1 MIGSIILLVV
11 LIFLNAVFASAEIA
25 VISINEMKLKKMAEQ
40 KDKRA
45 IKLIKLT
52 SDSSRFLSTI
62 QIAITL
68 AGLLS
73 SAFAADNFADPL
85 VAWLISIGVKIPS
98 SILNTAAVFVITIVL
113 AYFNL
118 VLGELVPKRLAM
130 QKADSMALGMAG
142 MLYGVAK
149 LFSPIV
155 SLLSWSTDVV
165 LKLMGVDPEADEEK
179 MTEEEIL
186 MVLAEGNEQGV
197 IDEHENEIIQNL
209 FEFGDTDA
217 EQICT
222 HRVDVIALDENDS
235 DEEWKEIIY
244 NEKHTY
250 YPIYSE
256 TKDNVTGILDTRDY
270 FRLQDAS
277 RAEIMEK
284 AVRPVYFIPEGL
296 KADTLFQNMRRERKY
311 FAVLLDE
318 YGGMSG
324 IITIHDLLEAIVG
337 DMYDEDETDIP
348 EKIQKIG
355 ENRWLICGDAELTD
369 LEKTFGIDLPDE
381 CETFNG
387 LVCDILGTIP
397 EDGSTPVCEKYGLKI
412 FIQEVEKHYVEKAIV
427 EYIPEDDDDE
437 DEDDEDDD

>member
-1 MIGSIILLVV
+1 MIGSLILLVV

-25 VISINEMKLKKMAEQ
+25 VLSMNEAKLKKLAEQ

-45 IKLIKLT
+45 IKLSALT

-62 QIAITL
+62 QVAITL

-73 SAFAADNFADPL
+73 SAFAADNFAGPL
-85 VAWLISIGVKIPS
+85 VELLIKAGVTIPK
-98 SILNTAAVFVITIVL
+98 SILNTAAVFAITLIL

-130 QKADSMALGMAG
+130 KKADSMALGMAG
-142 MLYGVAK
+142 MLYSVSKVFA
-149 LFSPIV
+149 PIV
-155 SLLSWSTDVV
+155 NLLSWSTNLV
-165 LKLMGVDPEADEEK
+165 LKVMGVNPDDSDEK
-179 MTEEEIL
+179 VTEEEIL
-186 MVLAEGNEQGV
+186 MMLAEGNEQGV

-209 FEFGDTDA
+209 FEFGDTCA

-222 HRVDVIALDENDS
+222 HRVDVIALDQNDS

-244 NEKHTY
+244 HQKHTY
-250 YPIYSE
+250 YPIYRE

-270 FRLQDAS
+270 FRMQNPSRQDVL
-277 RAEIMEK
+277 EN
-284 AVRPVYFIPEGL
+284 AVKPVYFIPEGI
-296 KADTLFQNMRRERKY
+296 KADILFQNMRRERKY

-337 DMYDEDETDIP
+337 DLYEDGDTETP
-348 EKIQKIG
+348 EKIEQVS
-355 ENRWLICGDAELTD
+355 ENSWLVCGDAELTD
-369 LEKTFGIDLPDE
+369 LERVTGIDLPDE

-387 LVCDILGTIP
+387 LVCDILGNIP
-397 EDGSTPVCEKYGLKI
+397 EDGTTPICEKYGLRI
-412 FIQEVEKHYVEKAIV
+412 QVQEVEKHYVERALV
-427 EYIPEDDDDE
+427 ERLVQEEISEDTQ
-437 DEDDEDDD
+437 

>member
-25 VISINEMKLKKMAEQ
+25 VISINEVKLKKLAEQ

-45 IKLIKLT
+45 IKLTRLT

-73 SAFAADNFADPL
+73 SAFAADNFAGPL
-85 VAWLISIGVKIPS
+85 VDALVNAGVKIPAS
-98 SILNTAAVFVITIVL
+98 VLNTIAVFVITLVL

-130 QKADSMALGMAG
+130 QKADSMALSMAD
-142 MLYGVAK
+142 MLYSVSK
-149 LFSPIV
+149 VFSPIV
-155 SLLSWSTDVV
+155 TLLSWSTNIV
-165 LKLMGVDPEADEEK
+165 LKLMGVDPNAADEK

-197 IDEHENEIIQNL
+197 IDEHESEIIQNL
-209 FEFGDTDA
+209 FEFGDTCA

-222 HRVDVIALDENDS
+222 HRIDVIALDENDS

-250 YPIYSE
+250 YPIYNE

-270 FRLQDAS
+270 FRLQNAS
-277 RAEIMEK
+277 REEILGN
-284 AVRPVYFIPEGL
+284 AVRPVYFIPEGI

-337 DMYDEDETDIP
+337 DMHDEDDIEEE
-348 EKIQKIG
+348 EKIKQLN
-355 ENRWLICGDAELTD
+355 ETHWMVYGDTELTD
-369 LEKTFGIDLPDE
+369 LEKEFGIDLPDE

-412 FIQEVEKHYVEKAIV
+412 QVQEVEKHYIEKAVV
-427 EYIPEDDDDE
+427 ELISKEADEAKEDDD
-437 DEDDEDDD
+437 

>member
-25 VISINEMKLKKMAEQ
+25 VISINEVKLKKLVEQ

-45 IKLIKLT
+45 IKLTKLT

-73 SAFAADNFADPL
+73 SAFAADNFAGPL
-85 VAWLISIGVKIPS
+85 VNALVNAGVKIPAS
-98 SILNTAAVFVITIVL
+98 VLNTIAVFVITLVL

-130 QKADSMALGMAG
+130 QKADSMALGMAN
-142 MLYGVAK
+142 MLYGVSK
-149 LFSPIV
+149 IFYPIV
-155 SLLSWSTDVV
+155 TLLSWSTNIV
-165 LKLMGVDPEADEEK
+165 LKLMGVDPNAADEK

-197 IDEHENEIIQNL
+197 IDEHESEIIQNL
-209 FEFGDTDA
+209 FEFGDTCA

-222 HRVDVIALDENDS
+222 HRIDVIALDENDS

-250 YPIYSE
+250 YPIYNE

-270 FRLQDAS
+270 FRLQNAS
-277 RAEIMEK
+277 REEILK
-284 AVRPVYFIPEGL
+284 DAVRPVYFIPEGI

-337 DMYDEDETDIP
+337 DMHDEDDIEEE
-348 EKIQKIG
+348 EKIKQLD
-355 ENRWLICGDAELTD
+355 ETHWLVYGDTALTD
-369 LEKTFGIDLPDE
+369 MEKEFNIDLPDE

-397 EDGSTPVCEKYGLKI
+397 EDGSKPVCEKYGLKI
-412 FIQEVEKHYVEKAIV
+412 QVEEVEKHYIEKAIV
-427 EYIPEDDDDE
+427 ELIPKEEDGDEKVDDD
-437 DEDDEDDD
+437 

>member
-25 VISINEMKLKKMAEQ
+25 VISVNEVKLKKLTEQ

-45 IKLIKLT
+45 IKLTKLT

-73 SAFAADNFADPL
+73 SAFAADNFAGPL
-85 VAWLISIGVKIPS
+85 VDALVNAGVKIPAS
-98 SILNTAAVFVITIVL
+98 VLNTVAVFVITLIL

-130 QKADSMALGMAG
+130 KRADSMALSMAN
-142 MLYGVAK
+142 MLYGVSK
-149 LFSPIV
+149 IFSPIV
-155 SLLSWSTDVV
+155 TLLSWSTNIV
-165 LKLMGVDPEADEEK
+165 LQLMGIDPNEAEEK
-179 MTEEEIL
+179 VTEEEIRM
-186 MVLAEGNEQGV
+186 MVAEGNEQGV

-209 FEFGDTDA
+209 FEFDDTCA

-222 HRVDVIALDENDS
+222 HRVDVVALDES
-235 DEEWKEIIY
+235 ETPEEWKEIIF
-244 NEKHTY
+244 NERHTY
-250 YPIYSE
+250 YPVYNE
-256 TKDNVTGILDTRDY
+256 TKDNIVGILDSRDY
-270 FRLQDAS
+270 FRMQDAS
-277 RAEIMEK
+277 REEILQN
-284 AVRPVYFIPEGL
+284 AVKPVYFIPEGI
-296 KADTLFQNMRRERKY
+296 KADTLFQNMRRERRY

-318 YGGMSG
+318 YNGMSG

-337 DMYDEDETDIP
+337 DIYDEDDTEAP
-348 EKIQKIG
+348 EKIEQLD
-355 ENRWLICGDAELTD
+355 ESHWLVCGDAELTD
-369 LEKTFGIDLPDE
+369 LEKELDIDLPDA

-397 EDGSTPVCEKYGLKI
+397 DDGATPSCEKYGLKI
-412 FIQEVEKHYVEKAIV
+412 QVKEVENHYIEKAVV
-427 EYIPEDDDDE
+427 EYIPPVTDDE
-437 DEDDEDDD
+437 DNEDEDN

>member
-25 VISINEMKLKKMAEQ
+25 VISINEVKLKKLVEQ

-45 IKLIKLT
+45 IKLTRLT

-73 SAFAADNFADPL
+73 SAFAADNFAGPL
-85 VAWLISIGVKIPS
+85 VDALVNAGVKIPAS
-98 SILNTAAVFVITIVL
+98 VLNTIAVFVITLVL

-130 QKADSMALGMAG
+130 QKADSMALSMAD
-142 MLYGVAK
+142 MLYNVSK
-149 LFSPIV
+149 VFSPIV
-155 SLLSWSTDVV
+155 TLLSWSTNIV
-165 LKLMGVDPEADEEK
+165 LKLMGVDPNAADEK

-197 IDEHENEIIQNL
+197 IDEHESEIIQNL
-209 FEFGDTDA
+209 FEFGDTCA

-222 HRVDVIALDENDS
+222 HRIDVIALDENDS

-250 YPIYSE
+250 YPIYNE

-270 FRLQDAS
+270 FRLQNAS
-277 RAEIMEK
+277 REEILGN
-284 AVRPVYFIPEGL
+284 AVRPVYFIPEGI

-337 DMYDEDETDIP
+337 DMHDEDDIEEEKKIKQLNETH
-348 EKIQKIG
+348 
-355 ENRWLICGDAELTD
+355 WMVYGDTELTD
-369 LEKTFGIDLPDE
+369 LEKEFGIDLPDE

-412 FIQEVEKHYVEKAIV
+412 QVQEVEKHYIEKAVV
-427 EYIPEDDDDE
+427 ELISKEADEEKEDND
-437 DEDDEDDD
+437 

>member
-25 VISINEMKLKKMAEQ
+25 VISINEVKLKKLAEQ

-45 IKLIKLT
+45 IKLTRLT

-73 SAFAADNFADPL
+73 SAFAADNFAGPL
-85 VAWLISIGVKIPS
+85 VDALVNAGVKIPAS
-98 SILNTAAVFVITIVL
+98 VLNTIAVFVITLVL

-130 QKADSMALGMAG
+130 QKADSMALSMAD
-142 MLYGVAK
+142 MLYSVSK
-149 LFSPIV
+149 VFSPIV
-155 SLLSWSTDVV
+155 TLLSWSTNIV
-165 LKLMGVDPEADEEK
+165 LKLMGVDPNAADEK

-197 IDEHENEIIQNL
+197 IDEHESEIIQNL
-209 FEFGDTDA
+209 FEFGDTCA

-222 HRVDVIALDENDS
+222 HRIDVIALDENDS

-250 YPIYSE
+250 YPIYNE

-270 FRLQDAS
+270 FRLQNAS
-277 RAEIMEK
+277 REEILGN
-284 AVRPVYFIPEGL
+284 AVRPVYFIPEGI

-311 FAVLLDE
+311 FAVLLD
-318 YGGMSG
+318 
-324 IITIHDLLEAIVG
+324 
-337 DMYDEDETDIP
+337 
-348 EKIQKIG
+348 
-355 ENRWLICGDAELTD
+355 
-369 LEKTFGIDLPDE
+369 
-381 CETFNG
+381 
-387 LVCDILGTIP
+387 
-397 EDGSTPVCEKYGLKI
+397 
-412 FIQEVEKHYVEKAIV
+412 
-427 EYIPEDDDDE
+427 
-437 DEDDEDDD
+437 

>member
-25 VISINEMKLKKMAEQ
+25 VISINEVKLKKLAEQ

-45 IKLIKLT
+45 IKLTRLT

-73 SAFAADNFADPL
+73 SAFAADNFAGPL
-85 VAWLISIGVKIPS
+85 VDALVNAGVKIPAS
-98 SILNTAAVFVITIVL
+98 VLNTIAVFVITLVL

-130 QKADSMALGMAG
+130 QKADSMALSMAD
-142 MLYGVAK
+142 MLYSVSK
-149 LFSPIV
+149 VFSPIV
-155 SLLSWSTDVV
+155 TLLSWSTNIV
-165 LKLMGVDPEADEEK
+165 LKLMGVDPNAADEK

-197 IDEHENEIIQNL
+197 IDEHESEIIQNL
-209 FEFGDTDA
+209 FEFGDTCA

-222 HRVDVIALDENDS
+222 HRIDVIALDENDS

-250 YPIYSE
+250 YPIYNE

-270 FRLQDAS
+270 FRLQNAS
-277 RAEIMEK
+277 REEILGN
-284 AVRPVYFIPEGL
+284 AVRPVYFIPEGI

-337 DMYDEDETDIP
+337 DMHDEDDIEEE
-348 EKIQKIG
+348 EKIKQLN
-355 ENRWLICGDAELTD
+355 ETHWMVYGDTELTD
-369 LEKTFGIDLPDE
+369 LEKEFGIDLPDE

-412 FIQEVEKHYVEKAIV
+412 QVQEVEKHYIEKAVV
-427 EYIPEDDDDE
+427 ELISKEADEEKEDDD
-437 DEDDEDDD
+437 

>member
-1 MIGSIILLVV
+1 MLGSIILLAV

-45 IKLIKLT
+45 IKLTKLT

-85 VAWLISIGVKIPS
+85 VEWLIGLGITISP

-155 SLLSWSTDVV
+155 TLLSWSTDLV
-165 LKLMGVDPEADEEK
+165 LKLLGIDPDAEDDK

-197 IDEHENEIIQNL
+197 IDEHESEIIQNL
-209 FEFGDTDA
+209 FEFGDTEA

-222 HRVDVIALDENDS
+222 HRVDVVALDENDS
-235 DEEWKEIIY
+235 DEEWQEIIY
-244 NEKHTY
+244 TEKHTY
-250 YPIYSE
+250 YPIYRD

-270 FRLQDAS
+270 FRLRDTS
-277 RAEIMEK
+277 RAEIMAQ

-348 EKIQKIG
+348 EKIQKIS
-355 ENRWLICGDAELTD
+355 ENSWLICGDAELTD
-369 LEKTFGIDLPDE
+369 LEKTFDIDLPDE

-412 FIQEVEKHYVEKAIV
+412 FVQTVERHYVEKSIV
-427 EYIPEDDDDE
+427 EFIPEDEHDDGQKE
-437 DEDDEDDD
+437 N

>member
-1 MIGSIILLVV
+1 MLGSIILLAV

-45 IKLIKLT
+45 IKLTKLT

-85 VAWLISIGVKIPS
+85 VEWLIGLGITISP

-155 SLLSWSTDVV
+155 TLLSWSTDLV
-165 LKLMGVDPEADEEK
+165 LKLLGIDPDAEDDK

-197 IDEHENEIIQNL
+197 IDEHESEIIQNL
-209 FEFGDTDA
+209 FEFGDTEA

-222 HRVDVIALDENDS
+222 HRVDVVALDENDS
-235 DEEWKEIIY
+235 DEEWQEIIY
-244 NEKHTY
+244 TEKHTY
-250 YPIYSE
+250 YPIYRD

-270 FRLQDAS
+270 FRLRDTS
-277 RAEIMEK
+277 RAEIMAQ

-348 EKIQKIG
+348 EKIQKIS

-369 LEKTFGIDLPDE
+369 LEKTFDIDLPDE

-412 FIQEVEKHYVEKAIV
+412 FVQTVERHYVEKSIV
-427 EYIPEDDDDE
+427 EFIPEDEHDDGQKE
-437 DEDDEDDD
+437 N

>member
-1 MIGSIILLVV
+1 MLGSIILLAV

-45 IKLIKLT
+45 IKLTKLT

-85 VAWLISIGVKIPS
+85 VEWLIGLGITISP

-155 SLLSWSTDVV
+155 TLLSWSTDLV
-165 LKLMGVDPEADEEK
+165 LKLLGIDPDAEDDK

-197 IDEHENEIIQNL
+197 IDEHESEIIQNL
-209 FEFGDTDA
+209 FEFGDTEA

-222 HRVDVIALDENDS
+222 HRVDVVALDENDS
-235 DEEWKEIIY
+235 DEEWQEIIY
-244 NEKHTY
+244 TEKHTY
-250 YPIYSE
+250 YPIYRD

-270 FRLQDAS
+270 FRLRDTS
-277 RAEIMEK
+277 RAEIM
-284 AVRPVYFIPEGL
+284 AQVQV
-296 KADTLFQNMRRERKY
+296 
-311 FAVLLDE
+311 
-318 YGGMSG
+318 
-324 IITIHDLLEAIVG
+324 
-337 DMYDEDETDIP
+337 
-348 EKIQKIG
+348 
-355 ENRWLICGDAELTD
+355 
-369 LEKTFGIDLPDE
+369 
-381 CETFNG
+381 
-387 LVCDILGTIP
+387 
-397 EDGSTPVCEKYGLKI
+397 
-412 FIQEVEKHYVEKAIV
+412 
-427 EYIPEDDDDE
+427 
-437 DEDDEDDD
+437 